1 VSMPLDVTIL
11 VVTAVVAVI
20 AVVAAVVAVRA
31 LREVRQLGREHAV
44 ESAAQPATAELEPIT
59 VQTVEPRP
67 VQVIESR
74 VVATLTRQDLL
85 EARLSRPMAR
95 LAVYAHGVAHALRPE
110 SRDRITALVR
120 REYRRRRAL
129 RLKIARRAL
138 RSVPDEAFVQRA
150 DWLGSD
156 TPSRQLPRAVGE

>member
-1 VSMPLDVTIL
+1 MPLDVTIL
-11 VVTAVVAVI
+11 IVTAVVAVI
-20 AVVAAVVAVRA
+20 AVVAAVVAARA
-31 LREVRQLGREHAV
+31 LREVRQLGEERAA
-44 ESAAQPATAELEPIT
+44 ESVAQPATAELEPVM

-67 VQVIESR
+67 VQVVEGR

-120 REYRRRRAL
+120 REYRRRRAV

-138 RSVPDEAFVQRA
+138 RSVPDEAFVKRA
-150 DWLGSD
+150 DWLGSE
-156 TPSRQLPRAVGE
+156 PPPPQLPRAVGE